1 MSDWLD
7 DDSEAAHLAEIEDEF
22 YDDWLDDDED
32 TPGWPVDADGWP
44 VDDDYIG
51 SKHKRKQTSR
61 RENIKRGIEADEKR
75 YNENKA
81 AKVGDTIICAGPKCG
96 SKFKKRQYAQAFC
109 CNHCKDQFWNRREAF
124 FGFRKPID

>member
-22 YDDWLDDDED
+22 YDDWLDDD
-32 TPGWPVDADGWP
+32 
-44 VDDDYIG
+44 YIG
-51 SKHKRKQTSR
+51 SKHKRKQTSG
-61 RENIKRGIEADEKR
+61 RENIKRGVEADEKR

>member
-1 MSDWLD
+1 MSWLD
-7 DDSEAAHLAEIEDEF
+7 EDTEAAHLAEIEDEYYEGWF
-22 YDDWLDDDED
+22 EDDED
-32 TPGWPVDADGWP
+32 LPDGWP
-44 VDDDYIG
+44 VDDGYIG
-51 SKHKRKQTSR
+51 VKQKPKRPSR
-61 RENIKRGIEADEKR
+61 RENIKNGIEADEKR

-124 FGFRKPID
+124 FGFRKPVD